1 LPRDFFLLTEDLAI
15 LNTGQF
21 DRFFILTAYH
31 IYLFN
36 PHYF

>member
-21 DRFFILTAYH
+21 DWFFY
-31 IYLFN
+31 
-36 PHYF
+36 